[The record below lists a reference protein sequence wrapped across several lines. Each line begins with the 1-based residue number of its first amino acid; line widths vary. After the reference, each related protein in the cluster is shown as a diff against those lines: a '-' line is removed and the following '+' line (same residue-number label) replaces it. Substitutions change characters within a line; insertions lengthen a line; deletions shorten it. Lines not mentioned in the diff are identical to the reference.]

1 MEIGGF
7 LCGLIFGLAIG
18 TAIGAVILR
27 AAISLYNSLAGGPD
41 SDSSVPEPSFGE
53 AMGIVF
59 ATSLVN
65 LAVGF
70 ALVFAL
76 GPGMLGQGRDAQLR
90 AQLISLPISILV
102 MTLMLSAMLPTTF
115 LRALM
120 VAVCQIIVS
129 LLIIG
134 VIVAVVLAVGLA
146 I

>member
-1 MEIGGF
+1 MEIGRF
-7 LCGLIFGLAIG
+7 LAGLIFVLVVG

-27 AAISLYNSLAGGPD
+27 AAISLYNALAGGPE

-70 ALVFAL
+70 GLVFAL
-76 GPGMLGQGRDAQLR
+76 GPDVLGEGQDAQLR
-90 AQLISLPISILV
+90 AQLISLPISVLV

-129 LLIIG
+129 LLIVG
-134 VIVAVVLAVGLA
+134 VIIAVVLAVGLA
-146 I
+146 V